1 MAFAAQPVD
10 ETGTLTRDGGAFVL
24 HRDLGG
30 HYLLHLQRVPVDH
43 VEKRVRLIGTLIAE
57 AVVSVEGVS
66 AI

>member
-10 ETGTLTRDGGAFVL
+10 ETGTLTRDGAAFIL
-24 HRDLGG
+24 RRDLGG
-30 HYLLHLQRVPVDH
+30 WYTLHLKRVPVDY